1 MIKFVTIV
9 TMLLLTCTNALSETT
24 IFSDDFESGSFN
36 SNWVAR
42 PGASGGVV
50 DVISSVNA
58 VEVAHLG
65 LFGAAL
71 GRSTSGSLT
80 TNSLDLHLDLSTY
93 TQVELSFWLKD
104 TRDDTH
110 DKDGIYFSDD
120 GGVNFKKVYDFSF
133 GSWVGVYGRLPPID
147 IDQLA
152 TDNGLSLTNNFVI
165 RFQQHDNNEFGNA
178 GLYLDD
184 VLVTSPTPPTFE
196 NLPFQD
202 GFESGAFS
210 SAWKWGTPVS
220 TTQPGSI
227 TPSGIVS
234 VLSDIN
240 GIEVPQQGLYGVAM
254 GRRVSGGLATNALDL
269 HLNMSNHTQIEL
281 GFYMKDTRDD
291 THEQDGIWFSNNGG
305 QIFRKIFQ
313 LEPGALPNGE
323 FQQIVVDVDALVADL
338 GLTLT
343 EQSVI
348 RFQQY
353 DNNEFGN
360 AGIYI
365 DSIVVEGDGISSP
378 QPPVIGGEGTLI
390 LDVDGN
396 GVIDAL
402 SDGLLILRY
411 AFGSRGDSLTS
422 GVVASDCQRCTNS
435 EIEAYIGNLS
445 R

>member
-1 MIKFVTIV
+1 MIKFVTLV
-9 TMLLLTCTNALSETT
+9 TMLLLTSTNVFSETI
-24 IFSDDFESGSFN
+24 IFSDNFESGSFN
-36 SNWVAR
+36 SSWTAR
-42 PGASGGVV
+42 PGADGGVV

-58 VEVAHLG
+58 IEAAHLG
-65 LFGAAL
+65 SFGAAL
-71 GRSTSGSLT
+71 GRNTNGGLT
-80 TNSLDLHLDLSTY
+80 TNSLDLRLDLSTH

-104 TRDDTH
+104 TNEQTH
-110 DKDGIYFSDD
+110 DEDGIYFSDD
-120 GGVNFKKVYDFSF
+120 GVNFKKVYDFRPGNWVDIY
-133 GSWVGVYGRLPPID
+133 GSLPPID

-152 TDNGLSLTNNFVI
+152 IDNGLSLTNNFVI
-165 RFQQHDNNEFGNA
+165 RFQQHDHREFGSA
-178 GLYLDD
+178 GIYLDD
-184 VLVTSPTPPTFE
+184 VLVTSPTPPTYE

-202 GFESGAFS
+202 GFESGKFR
-210 SAWKWGTPVS
+210 SAWKWNTPSS
-220 TTQPGSI
+220 TAPPQSI

-240 GIEVPQQGLYGVAM
+240 GVEVPQQGLYGVAM
-254 GRRVSGGLATNALDL
+254 GRRVDGTFTTNALDL
-269 HLNMSNHTQIEL
+269 HLNLSNHTQVEL
-281 GFYMKDTRDD
+281 NFWMKDTGEA
-291 THEQDGIWFSNNGG
+291 THEEDGIWFSSNGG

-313 LEPGALPNGE
+313 LDPGALPNGE

-343 EQSVI
+343 GQSVI

-353 DNNEFGN
+353 DHREFGKS
-360 AGIYI
+360 GIYI
-365 DSIVVEGDGISSP
+365 DSIIVEGDGISSP

-422 GVVASDCQRCTNS
+422 GVVASDCQRCTAN
-435 EIEAYIGNLS
+435 EIEAYIGSLS
-445 R
+445 Q

>member
-1 MIKFVTIV
+1 MIKFVTLV
-9 TMLLLTCTNALSETT
+9 TMLLLTSTNVFSETI
-24 IFSDDFESGSFN
+24 IFSDNFESGSFN
-36 SNWVAR
+36 SSWTAR
-42 PGASGGVV
+42 PGADGGVV

-58 VEVAHLG
+58 IEVAHLG

-71 GRSTSGSLT
+71 GRSTSGGLT
-80 TNSLDLHLDLSTY
+80 TNSLDLRLDFSTY

-120 GGVNFKKVYDFSF
+120 GGANFKKVYDFSF
-133 GSWVGVYGRLPPID
+133 GSWVSVYGRLPPID

-152 TDNGLSLTNNFVI
+152 IDNGLSLTNNFVI
-165 RFQQHDNNEFGNA
+165 RFQQHDNNEFGRA

-184 VLVTSPTPPTFE
+184 VLVTSPTLPTYE

-202 GFESGAFS
+202 GFESGEFN
-210 SAWKWGTPVS
+210 SAWKWSTPVS

-240 GIEVPQQGLYGVAM
+240 GVEVPQQGLYGVAM
-254 GRRVSGGLATNALDL
+254 GRIVSGILTANALDL
-269 HLNMSNHTQIEL
+269 HLNLSNHTQVEL
-281 GFYMKDTRDD
+281 SFWMMDTRDD
-291 THEQDGIWFSNNGG
+291 THEQDGIWFSSNGG
-305 QIFRKIFQ
+305 QIFRKIYQ

-323 FQQIVVDVDALVADL
+323 FQQIVVDIDALVADL

-343 EQSVI
+343 GQSVI

-353 DNNEFGN
+353 DNNEFGS

-365 DSIVVEGDGISSP
+365 DSIVVEGDGIPGP

-402 SDGLLILRY
+402 SDALLILRY
-411 AFGSRGDSLTS
+411 AFGSRGDSLTNNA
-422 GVVASDCQRCTNS
+422 VATNCQRCTAN
-435 EIEAYIGNLS
+435 EIEAYIGSLS
-445 R
+445 Q